1 MKPKAYEKKYLGN
14 FDLFNIVEDLSEDYR
29 DYLKLH
35 EGKMTTIRFR
45 NGAKEIF
52 EKIKNIARRIELD
65 NEGHQ
70 NLAKYFYARIIM
82 PSYRIY
88 WRSDNDYTDAARR
101 ESRAIESSKIDKLVA
116 ANKATQDLKSNY
128 RPNSI
133 VRPQHFS
140 NFSNKSGSHYS
151 YDDRNFIHSVDWSWR
166 SFYAFL
172 KEGIRVC
179 FNLEQDVVLSDYTKE
194 QVEEMNT
201 QSKLSGFPAKVVVA
215 AEFLG
220 LLDSIG
226 EITLEQIKS
235 QYRALSKIHHPDL
248 GGSAQSFIE
257 LTGYVDELTNFVNGR

>member
-14 FDLFNIVEDLSEDYR
+14 FNLLNIVEDLAEDFR

-65 NEGHQ
+65 DQAHQ
-70 NLAKYFYARIIM
+70 NLAKYFYARILM

-88 WRSDNDYTDAARR
+88 WRKDDDYYRASAFEAEAISMATATKAMAA
-101 ESRAIESSKIDKLVA
+101 S
-116 ANKATQDLKSNY
+116 KATEDLKNKY
-128 RPNSI
+128 RPGS
-133 VRPQHFS
+133 VVKPQHFS
-140 NFSNKSGSHYS
+140 NYENKSGSYYCGGAGYYRASDWHY
-151 YDDRNFIHSVDWSWR
+151 R

-172 KEGIRVC
+172 KEGIKVC
-179 FNLEQDVVLSDYTKE
+179 FNIEQDVVLSDYTKE
-194 QVEEMNT
+194 QVEEMNA
-201 QSKLSGFPAKVVVA
+201 QSKLRGFPRKVIEA

-220 LLDSIG
+220 LLDSI
-226 EITLEQIKS
+226 EELTLEQIKS

-248 GGSAQSFIE
+248 GGSAESFIQ
-257 LTGYVDELTNFVNGR
+257 LTGYVDQLTDYIRLA